1 MLLTFK
7 PKKIAVKVESK
18 LLPQKKKKTT
28 VKMADQVR
36 VVQVKSRS
44 RASTIDT

>member
-18 LLPQKKKKTT
+18 LLPQKKKTT